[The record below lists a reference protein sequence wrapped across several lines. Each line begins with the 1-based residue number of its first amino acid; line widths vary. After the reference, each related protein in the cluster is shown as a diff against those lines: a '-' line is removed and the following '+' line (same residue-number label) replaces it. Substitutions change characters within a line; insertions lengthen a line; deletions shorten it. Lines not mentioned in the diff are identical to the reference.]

1 MKRWIVYLLPL
12 LFCACQGS
20 KMRSELQRVDS
31 LNSSD
36 ALLDTITTM
45 PEVVDYFDLW
55 GSDNERMTAPSA
67 MPTPRLTIVTTAA
80 SAVSMVRWPT
90 SFIASVPLA

>member
-55 GSDNERMTAPSA
+55 GSDNERM

>member
-36 ALLDTITTM
+36 ALLDTITTRGITGT
-45 PEVVDYFDLW
+45 EVFDSY
-55 GSDNERMTAPSA
+55 GNK
-67 MPTPRLTIVTTAA
+67 
-80 SAVSMVRWPT
+80 
-90 SFIASVPLA
+90 